1 MLTISTWRFQHTNVW
16 SIYKI
21 SDNSEH
27 FQLLSFSW
35 PLGHDEEKEMEAP
48 TRNDNKLVGLPDD
61 FENAIFYHIYY
72 CWKWQN
78 LKILATLID
87 LQTLAINKI
96 RLICFWEEFWVFFAP
111 FILPLLAK
119 IPSFWHI
126 LARRSEKTWKK
137 LLHFWS
143 KGEKL
148 KMRIKTRK
156 R

>member
-1 MLTISTWRFQHTNVW
+1 MFSTHKCLIK
-16 SIYKI
+16 SLYKI
-21 SDNSEH
+21 WDNSD
-27 FQLLSFSW
+27 LLNSLNFSSFV
-35 PLGHDEEKEMEAP
+35 GHDEEKEVP
-48 TRNDNKLVGLPDD
+48 TRNDNKLVGLPDNFD
-61 FENAIFYHIYY
+61 NAILYHIYWG
-72 CWKWQN
+72 WKSQN
-78 LKILATLID
+78 LEIVATLID
-87 LQTLAINKI
+87 LQTLAINKSW
-96 RLICFWEEFWVFFAP
+96 LSCFWEEFWVFFAP

-137 LLHFWS
+137 LLLLWS